1 MEGSLTLTGGG
12 RLEVFGTL
20 DSTLPLT
27 VSGATL
33 SGGRIEAPALSVR
46 DAGLVTAPNATTTQV
61 HKLELDIAGTLLVD
75 ATSKIDVTG
84 KGYLVGRT
92 SGNTTVGGASNAG
105 GSYGGVGGR
114 PSVSLSSNAVYG
126 DYADPDDWGS
136 GGGGNNNDSG
146 VGGGLVR
153 ISAGVLNLEGQL
165 LADGGGSAGHWYG
178 GSGGGIYVATTTLSG
193 SGSISAAGA
202 RLTSVPRAAAVESRS
217 TLRISRGS
225 TWDELPRWEV

>member
-33 SGGRIEAPALSVR
+33 SGGRIEAPPSVR
-46 DAGLVTAPNATTTQV
+46 DAGLVTAPDATTAQV

-92 SGNTTVGGASNAG
+92 SGNTTGGRSQQRWG
-105 GSYGGVGGR
+105 ELRGVGGR
-114 PSVSLSSNAVYG
+114 PSVSLRATRSMETMPTPTTGA
-126 DYADPDDWGS
+126 AAA
-136 GGGGNNNDSG
+136 GG
-146 VGGGLVR
+146 
-153 ISAGVLNLEGQL
+153 
-165 LADGGGSAGHWYG
+165 
-178 GSGGGIYVATTTLSG
+178 TTTTV
-193 SGSISAAGA
+193 A
-202 RLTSVPRAAAVESRS
+202 
-217 TLRISRGS
+217 
-225 TWDELPRWEV
+225 